1 MSAKI
6 RLLVLDVDGTL
17 TDGSIFL
24 DGSGNEFK
32 RFHVRDGMGIHRL
45 RASGVDV
52 AILSGRYSASTARR
66 AGELGIH
73 LLFNGVKDKLRFLVD
88 LAEKLGMTRDEI
100 AYVGDDLND
109 LDCIRWVGLGCAPAD
124 AVGEVR
130 SSARY
135 VAEHPGGY
143 GAVRDVAEHI
153 LCITGAPAAVRERTP
168 EAWSGARRETT
179 GERK

>member
-45 RASGVDV
+45 RASGVET

-73 LLFNGVKDKLRFLVD
+73 LLFNGVKDKLRLLVE

-109 LDCIRWVGLGCAPAD
+109 LDCIPGKEKYC
-124 AVGEVR
+124 
-130 SSARY
+130 SSL
-135 VAEHPGGY
+135 
-143 GAVRDVAEHI
+143 DLLFQFFLIWFQCLNLQFLLI
-153 LCITGAPAAVRERTP
+153 LCHCSHIYKVCPALCKCRFII
-168 EAWSGARRETT
+168 
-179 GERK
+179 

>member
-45 RASGVDV
+45 RASGVET

-73 LLFNGVKDKLRFLVD
+73 LLFNGVKDKLRLLVE

-130 SSARY
+130 ASARY

-143 GAVRDVAEHI
+143 GAVRDVAERI
-153 LCITGAPAAVRERTP
+153 LCINGSFAPESERP
-168 EAWSGARRETT
+168 DALSEARRETT

>member
-45 RASGVDV
+45 RASGVET

-73 LLFNGVKDKLRFLVD
+73 LLFNGVKDKLRLLVE

-109 LDCIRWVGLGCAPAD
+109 LDCIRWAGLGCAPAD

-130 SSARY
+130 ASACF
-135 VAEHPGGY
+135 VAAHPGGY

-153 LCITGAPAAVRERTP
+153 LCINGASAAESKRP
-168 EAWSGARRETT
+168 EASSEARRETT

>member
-130 SSARY
+130 ASACF
-135 VAEHPGGY
+135 VAAHPGGY

-153 LCITGAPAAVRERTP
+153 LCINGAPAAESKRP
-168 EAWSGARRETT
+168 EASSEARRETT

>member
-32 RFHVRDGMGIHRL
+32 RFNVRDGMGIHRL

-73 LLFNGVKDKLRFLVD
+73 LLFNGVKDKLRFLVE
-88 LAEKLGMTRDEI
+88 LAEKLGMRRDEI
-100 AYVGDDLND
+100 AYAGDDLND
-109 LDCIRWVGLGCAPAD
+109 LDCIRWAGLGCAVAD

-130 SSARY
+130 ASARY
-135 VAEHPGGY
+135 VAAHAGGC

-153 LCITGAPAAVRERTP
+153 LCINGESEAVRERTADAP
-168 EAWSGARRETT
+168 SGNPADKT
-179 GERK
+179 GERM

>member
-52 AILSGRYSASTARR
+52 AILSGR
-66 AGELGIH
+66 
-73 LLFNGVKDKLRFLVD
+73 
-88 LAEKLGMTRDEI
+88 
-100 AYVGDDLND
+100 
-109 LDCIRWVGLGCAPAD
+109 
-124 AVGEVR
+124 
-130 SSARY
+130 
-135 VAEHPGGY
+135 
-143 GAVRDVAEHI
+143 
-153 LCITGAPAAVRERTP
+153 
-168 EAWSGARRETT
+168 
-179 GERK
+179 